1 MCFSLDREIDLTSPL
16 VTPLTYEGLVDDI
29 IGIQNGKI
37 RVEASLLGSDES
49 NELAPSKTTVSTGKS
64 TSTKSNLKHFYL
76 WLSLAAEPAKKI
88 NPGDMVTLVLN
99 NNDSIFAEIR
109 NLSIERIGSYMQEKA
124 IHIRERYAAF
134 KGNKDAS
141 LAEIHEF
148 VKKIP
153 KLTKDFKSLNQHI
166 HVAEHLKKQT
176 DSREFRERWQSE
188 RAMLE
193 GEVYLDQVE
202 ELIYSDVTRSS
213 FLTLVRLLCLQS
225 LTSGG
230 IRSNR
235 YDALRRLIVQTYG
248 LNHMFTLLNLEKSGK
263 SLPVILSEILKA
275 SC

>member
-1 MCFSLDREIDLTSPL
+1 M
-16 VTPLTYEGLVDDI
+16 
-29 IGIQNGKI
+29 
-37 RVEASLLGSDES
+37 LGSDDT
-49 NELAPSKTTVSTGKS
+49 NELGGPSGKATTADSKKS
-64 TSTKSNLKHFYL
+64 SS
-76 WLSLAAEPAKKI
+76 SSSSS
-88 NPGDMVTLVLN
+88 GDMVTLTLN

-134 KGNKDAS
+134 KGNKDQS

-166 HVAEHLKKQT
+166 HIAEHLKKQT

-193 GEVYLDQVE
+193 GEVYLDQIE
-202 ELIYSDVTRSS
+202 ELIYSDVYRKML
-213 FLTLVRLLCLQS
+213 FPVLRLICLQS

-230 IRSNR
+230 IRTNR
-235 YDALRRLIVQTYG
+235 YDSLRKLIIQTYG
-248 LNHMFTLLNLEKSGK
+248 LQHLYSLLNLEKAGK
-263 SLPVILSEILKA
+263 LSFGVLCLFPFYP
-275 SC
+275 SSFLVQG

>member
-1 MCFSLDREIDLTSPL
+1 
-16 VTPLTYEGLVDDI
+16 
-29 IGIQNGKI
+29 
-37 RVEASLLGSDES
+37 
-49 NELAPSKTTVSTGKS
+49 
-64 TSTKSNLKHFYL
+64 
-76 WLSLAAEPAKKI
+76 
-88 NPGDMVTLVLN
+88 MVTLVLN

-176 DSREFRERWQSE
+176 DSRDFRERWQSE

-202 ELIYSDVTRSS
+202 ELIYSDVNRSF
-213 FLTLVRLLCLQS
+213 FLIVVRLLCLQS

-235 YDALRRLIVQTYG
+235 FDGIRRLIVQTYG
-248 LNHMFTLLNLEKSGK
+248 LPHMFTILNLEKSGTSTIINFITVLFYRK
-263 SLPVILSEILKA
+263 TRILGLLKRKETMLVVETT
-275 SC
+275 STWQLLRKHFR

>member
-1 MCFSLDREIDLTSPL
+1 MDLVSPL
-16 VTPLTYEGLVDDI
+16 VTPLTYEGLVDEI
-29 IGIQNGKI
+29 IGIENGRIK
-37 RVEASLLGSDES
+37 VDASLLGTDES
-49 NELAPSKTTVSTGKS
+49 NELAPSKSSAGKCFPLRQPHWS
-64 TSTKSNLKHFYL
+64 VVLTSCYLRCSLETKKSP
-76 WLSLAAEPAKKI
+76 AEEI
-88 NPGDMVTLVLN
+88 VTLNLN

-166 HVAEHLKKQT
+166 HIAEHLKKHT
-176 DSREFRERWQSE
+176 DSRDFRDKWQSE

-193 GEVYLDQVE
+193 GETYLDQIE
-202 ELIYSDVTRSS
+202 DLIHADVDRSML
-213 FLTLVRLLCLQS
+213 FEILKLLCLQS
-225 LTSGG
+225 LTAGG

-235 YDALRRLIVQTYG
+235 YDVIRKIIFQTYG
-248 LNHMFTLLNLEKSGK
+248 LQHVYTLLNLERSGEFVALLELCE
-263 SLPVILSEILKA
+263 SL
-275 SC
+275 